1 MIYHDGFDLSTLFK
15 SVRSSSHEQS
25 VPTCMNKPVNNIVYF
40 KLANSTMFKLANSIM
55 FKLANS
61 TMFKLASST
70 MFNHIQPCSAQLC
83 SQACQLAKQAVRFY
97 VSVEPASPIE
107 KIQ

>member
-25 VPTCMNKPVNNIVYF
+25 VPTCMNKPVNNTVYF
-40 KLANSTMFKLANSIM
+40 KLANSTM